1 MASSQTLQD
10 FVGKALE
17 ASKSRA
23 EISAVLSEAGWQA
36 DEIRKA
42 LAAYHPAEFPVPV
55 PAKRYSL
62 TARDTVFYLSLFGA
76 LYLAC
81 WGVIMLAFDILDL
94 VIRDP
99 AAHDNTGY
107 IESNIRYWMAW
118 TIVFAPTYLALA
130 FKAEQRVKGMVSAP
144 MSGAR
149 QWLTY
154 LTLFFAGLTALG
166 DLVAVLYHFLGGMAT
181 SRFLLKVL
189 VVAFVSGSV
198 LTYYFRSI
206 RQAEDAEARDENA

>member
-1 MASSQTLQD
+1 MASNTTLQD

-17 ASKSRA
+17 AGKNRS
-23 EISAVLSEAGWQA
+23 EIKAVLKDAGWQV
-36 DEIRKA
+36 DDISKA
-42 LAAYHPAEFPVPV
+42 LAVYHDSDFPVPV
-55 PAKRYSL
+55 PAKHYSL
-62 TARDTVFYLSLFGA
+62 NARDTVFYLSLFGA

-81 WGVIMLAFDILDL
+81 WGVIMLAFNILDL
-94 VIRDP
+94 VI
-99 AAHDNTGY
+99 HDVAEPGNSNY
-107 IESNIRYWMAW
+107 IEGKIRYWTAW
-118 TIVFAPTYLALA
+118 SIVFVPAYLVLA
-130 FKAEQRVKGMVSAP
+130 FKAEKRGKGSLAAP

-166 DLVAVLYHFLGGMAT
+166 DVVAVLYHFLGGMAT
-181 SRFLLKVL
+181 SRFLLKVM

-206 RQAEDAEARDENA
+206 RQAEAQEPTGEG